1 MTRTVLSFALL
12 TSLSITNA
20 GAQQFPNR
28 PVRMVVP
35 LTAASGADIAG
46 RIVGRQLTDAWK
58 QTVLVDNRPG
68 AGGQI
73 GTQIVV
79 RAAPDGYT
87 LLVQS
92 SSHAVNPAIYKN
104 LPYDSLKDLAD
115 VASLGSAPYAMVTAP
130 SGPYRPLK
138 NLIDAA
144 RAKPGEIPYASAGV
158 GTSTHLTGEYFAQ
171 ASGVKMLHVPF
182 KGSAE
187 ALADVAAGR
196 VAFYMAPINTAIGLI
211 KENRLA
217 VLGVATSKRIS
228 MLPNVPTIAEQG
240 MPGFEMDVWFG
251 VWAPAATPRPV
262 LQKLASDIRTA
273 MDTQEVREQYVKLG
287 IEPGTLSLGCVRAI
301 RSGGNEEIRAG
312 RPPFGHRAHVSTRSM
327 H

>member
-1 MTRTVLSFALL
+1 VIRTTLIATALVLVSGTVA
-12 TSLSITNA
+12 S
-20 GAQQFPNR
+20 QQFPQR

-35 LTAASGADIAG
+35 LTPASGADIAG
-46 RIVGRQLTDAWK
+46 RIVGRQLGDMWK

-79 RAAPDGYT
+79 RAAPDGHT

-92 SSHAVNPAIYKN
+92 SSHAVNPSIYKA

-115 VASLGSAPYAMVTAP
+115 VASLGSTPYAMVTAP

-138 NLIDAA
+138 ALIDAA
-144 RAKPGEIPYASAGV
+144 RAKPGEIPFASAGV

-171 ASGVKMLHVPF
+171 AAGVKLIHVPF

-187 ALADVAAGR
+187 ALQDVAAGR
-196 VAFYMAPINTAIGLI
+196 VAFYMAPVNTSIGLI
-211 KENRLA
+211 KDNRVA
-217 VLGVATSKRIS
+217 VLGVANTKRIS

-240 MPGFEMDVWFG
+240 LPGFEMEVWFG

-262 LQKLASDIRTA
+262 LQKLAADIRSA
-273 MDTQEVREQYVKLG
+273 MAAPEVREQYAKLG
-287 IEPGTLSLGCVRAI
+287 IEPGTLFLDDFARFVRA
-301 RSGGNEEIRAG
+301 EMAKYEKVVKRADIQ
-312 RPPFGHRAHVSTRSM
+312 PM
-327 H
+327 